1 MFFEQS
7 VVAAVVT
14 AGAWNESGMVKNLDR
29 SGFTLNKCGAE
40 FIANSCDAGASYIK
54 FVVADSIKLID
65 NGRGVGTPSDF
76 VNIFEIARENHGGD
90 RSMGVSGSG
99 GTTGGYQFSKK
110 CCGTPSTEVI
120 YTRAKNGPYMK
131 ATRPWSE
138 ICQTECYTGKIKITS
153 MTDDEILEF
162 DKDREHDEEKHGFT
176 RKWEFSDSVSEV
188 LEKQFDHDEKDLPI
202 RLMMNSNERWDLI
215 FGHMQIN
222 ISLVKSDGSRPK
234 VLPKYDYFG
243 GEDNKYYTGTN
254 VETIHHYTDDKN
266 DNRFVWEDQTS
277 DKNYEF
283 KKNKKTTN
291 KIISEVAIHPLWK
304 HNGTIEIYNGMR
316 KNPKIFDETSPNP
329 RKLDSAECFLSDY
342 EESHFHLESQ
352 KDNIRDYIGK
362 TRLYRNGQ
370 GITGF
375 LLEGYNVGAARG
387 NAGSM
392 MKSFHHRTEIQYS
405 TLSTQNNPTDN
416 AFGIQSNKNQNQN
429 VLPDNLE
436 RMVGHLRKRNFDK
449 IIGHFDEVIDHV
461 KETKRL
467 AAEERKQAALAV
479 LALAEAAL
487 AEAALAEAAAAEEEE
502 EEQSTAPLSQ
512 QSVAVLQV
520 EEEEEDDDDQFED
533 ASDDDGQDCAVG
545 PDVEA
550 DVEAETEPNAEVQF
564 VLEPEQE
571 EEEEEEQEQDPLVT
585 KQLLLQLLQEKINEN
600 TEESKMMDIYNMLIS
615 M

>member
-1 MFFEQS
+1 
-7 VVAAVVT
+7 
-14 AGAWNESGMVKNLDR
+14 
-29 SGFTLNKCGAE
+29 
-40 FIANSCDAGASYIK
+40 
-54 FVVADSIKLID
+54 
-65 NGRGVGTPSDF
+65 
-76 VNIFEIARENHGGD
+76 
-90 RSMGVSGSG
+90 
-99 GTTGGYQFSKK
+99 
-110 CCGTPSTEVI
+110 
-120 YTRAKNGPYMK
+120 
-131 ATRPWSE
+131 
-138 ICQTECYTGKIKITS
+138 
-153 MTDDEILEF
+153 
-162 DKDREHDEEKHGFT
+162 
-176 RKWEFSDSVSEV
+176 
-188 LEKQFDHDEKDLPI
+188 
-202 RLMMNSNERWDLI
+202 
-215 FGHMQIN
+215 
-222 ISLVKSDGSRPK
+222 
-234 VLPKYDYFG
+234 
-243 GEDNKYYTGTN
+243 
-254 VETIHHYTDDKN
+254 
-266 DNRFVWEDQTS
+266 
-277 DKNYEF
+277 
-283 KKNKKTTN
+283 
-291 KIISEVAIHPLWK
+291 
-304 HNGTIEIYNGMR
+304 MR

-352 KDNIRDYIGK
+352 KDNIRDYAGK

-405 TLSTQNNPTDN
+405 TLSTQDNPTDN

-436 RMVGHLRKRNFDK
+436 RMIGHLRKRNFDK
-449 IIGHFDEVIDHV
+449 INGHFDEVIDHV

-487 AEAALAEAAAAEEEE
+487 AEAAEEEEE
-502 EEQSTAPLSQ
+502 EEQAKAALGQ
-512 QSVAVLQV
+512 QSVVVLQV
-520 EEEEEDDDDQFED
+520 EEEEEEDDQFED

-550 DVEAETEPNAEVQF
+550 EPIAEAQF

-571 EEEEEEQEQDPLVT
+571 EEKEQEEEEEEEQEQEQDPLVT

-600 TEESKMMDIYNMLIS
+600 TEESKMMVIYNMLIG